1 MARPRIYTDEQRK
14 QKQKESNDKPINQQR
29 RRENSLIYYYKKQIE
44 KREAKDALAN
54 ISENISNITI
64 TIPQIPNTN

>member
-44 KREAKDALAN
+44 KREAKEVL
-54 ISENISNITI
+54 ENIITI
-64 TIPQIPNTN
+64 TIPEIK